1 MNTLEL
7 EQAIRNS
14 SFIGDAAAFTEF
26 TQNRILLEAN
36 DKLQTV
42 FEDIVVKAR
51 AGYWAH
57 EFIYTVAAN
66 DSRYRIPPRAVVQG
80 LEKIECASALTGP
93 WIPLE
98 QVPIA
103 IASYY
108 KASTQGT
115 PYIFSVFGDIV
126 DVMPTP
132 AVGTFLKMTYYI
144 RPSRM
149 CPTQA
154 LAINGAGLISA
165 VNVGARTVTIANNVP
180 LNYANDGTSAAITS
194 GSTPID
200 IIHPDGW
207 HELSMVSAPQTLSGA
222 VFTLGGTDDMG
233 DILVG
238 DYVRAAGQTDWPCLP
253 DDFHRCLADAVAVK
267 VLLEQGLSD
276 KANDLANNNG
286 NDLTRFRSL
295 LLPRVK
301 SQPKS
306 IGVMQRSRGYVY
318 PGWRLP

>member
-1 MNTLEL
+1 MNTTEL

-14 SFIGDAAAFTEF
+14 TFIGDANAFTEF
-26 TQNRILLEAN
+26 TTNRILLEAN
-36 DKLQTV
+36 DKLATV

-57 EFIYTVAAN
+57 EFIYTVAAG

-80 LEKIECASALTGP
+80 LEKIECATASTGP

-98 QVPIA
+98 QIPIA
-103 IASYY
+103 VASYY
-108 KASTQGT
+108 KANTQGT
-115 PYIFSVFGDIV
+115 PYVYSVYGDIV
-126 DVMPTP
+126 DVIPTP
-132 AVGTFLKMTYYI
+132 QSGTFLKMTYYI
-144 RPSRM
+144 RPSRL
-149 CPTQA
+149 CPTQT
-154 LAINGAGLISA
+154 AGLITA
-165 VNVGARTVTIANNVP
+165 VNTGARTVTVNSVP
-180 LNYANDGTSAAITS
+180 VSYANDGTSTAITS
-194 GSTPID
+194 GSTAID
-200 IIHPDGW
+200 IVHPDGW
-207 HELSMVSAPQTLSGA
+207 HELSMVNQTQTLSGTT
-222 VFTLGGTDDMG
+222 FTIAGADDMG

-238 DYVRAAGQTDWPCLP
+238 DYVRAAGQSDWPCLP
-253 DDFHRCLADAVAVK
+253 DDFHRCLADTAAIK
-267 VLLEQGLSD
+267 ILLEQGLTS

-306 IGVMQRSRGYVY
+306 IGIMQRSRGYVY

>member
-1 MNTLEL
+1 MNTTEL

-14 SFIGDAAAFTEF
+14 AFIGDAAAFTEF
-26 TQNRILLEAN
+26 TTNRILLEAN

-42 FEDIVVKAR
+42 FNDIVVKAR

-103 IASYY
+103 VASYY

-115 PYIFSVFGDIV
+115 PYVFSVFGDIV
-126 DVMPTP
+126 DLMPTP
-132 AVGTFLKMTYYI
+132 AVGTFIKMTYYI

-149 CPTQA
+149 CPTQT
-154 LAINGAGLISA
+154 AGLITA
-165 VNVGARTVTIANNVP
+165 VNTVARTVTVNSVP
-180 LNYANDGTSAAITS
+180 VNYANDGTSSAITS
-194 GSTPID
+194 GSTAID
-200 IIHPDGW
+200 IVHADGW
-207 HELSMVSAPQTLSGA
+207 HELSMVNVTQTLASTT
-222 VFTLGGTDDMG
+222 FTLGGTDDMG

-267 VLLEQGLSD
+267 ILLEQGLDD
-276 KANDLANNNG
+276 KANNLANNNG
-286 NDLTRFRSL
+286 NDMTRFRSL

-301 SQPKS
+301 SQPKA
-306 IGVMQRSRGYVY
+306 IGIMQRSRGYVY

>member
-1 MNTLEL
+1 MNSTEL

-14 SFIGDAAAFTEF
+14 AFIGDAAAFTEF
-26 TQNRILLEAN
+26 TQNRVLLEAN
-36 DKLQTV
+36 DKLATV

-98 QVPIA
+98 QVPIS

-144 RPSRM
+144 RPSRV

-154 LAINGAGLISA
+154 IGLITN
-165 VNVGARTVTIANNVP
+165 VNTAARQVSVNAIP
-180 LNYANDGTSAAITS
+180 LNYANDGTSATLTS
-194 GSTPID
+194 GTAID
-200 IIHPDGW
+200 IIHADGW
-207 HELSMVSAPQTLSGA
+207 HELSMVNQPETFSGTT
-222 VFTLGGTDDMG
+222 FTLGGTDDMG

-253 DDFHRCLADAVAVK
+253 DDFHRCLADATAVK
-267 VLLEQGLSD
+267 LLLEQGLSD